1 MEVIRISDSKLK
13 VMLSEEDMERFDLC
27 RDELDYDNTE
37 TRRALWEILD
47 EAKKE
52 TGFDAAK
59 ERVLIQMFRGK
70 RGGCELFVTKV
81 SAVSE
86 NAEKVLRKTRTNAY
100 LFSDIETLFLM
111 CEKLYALDYR
121 EKSEIYR
128 MENGF
133 CLIVEERE
141 SDTLVAD
148 NSLGE
153 YGFLSEYG
161 KRRRGQLTLSYI
173 REHGEC
179 IENER
184 AVERL
189 AIRRD

>member
-81 SAVSE
+81 SAASE
-86 NAEKVLRKTRTNAY
+86 DAGRKPRKARTNAY
-100 LFSDIETLFLM
+100 LFSDADTVLLM
-111 CEKLYALDYR
+111 CEKLYALGYR
-121 EKSEIYR
+121 EKSELYR
-128 MENGF
+128 MDGGF
-133 CLIVEERE
+133 CLVIEEEE
-141 SDTLVAD
+141 SETLLIE
-148 NSLGE
+148 NSIGE

-161 KRRRGQLTLSYI
+161 EKRRGHLWLAYI

-179 IENER
+179 IDGER

-189 AIRRD
+189 ALKRA

>member
-27 RDELDYDNTE
+27 RDDLDYDNTE

-52 TGFDAAK
+52 TGFDAAR

-81 SAVSE
+81 SAASE
-86 NAEKVLRKTRTNAY
+86 NTDRRLRKTRTNAY
-100 LFSDIETLFLM
+100 LFSDAATLLSM
-111 CEKLYALDYR
+111 CEKLYAQGYR
-121 EKSEIYR
+121 DKSEIYHMGNR
-128 MENGF
+128 F
-133 CLIVEERE
+133 CLIIEERE
-141 SDTLVAD
+141 NETLLVE

-161 KRRRGQLTLSYI
+161 ERRHGNLTLSYV
-173 REHGEC
+173 REHGEQL
-179 IENER
+179 EGEH

-189 AIRRD
+189 AVKKD